1 MVQVI
6 SASELTLNEVETKF
20 KLQQTED
27 EQFFTE
33 WQTNLSEISPQE
45 KQSLD
50 QVKADFLY
58 LNKYPLF
65 EEAVKLARSLGREAR
80 PGSLVKMVVL
90 SPLLTAA
97 GFYRRPFRITE
108 EVPIQISLEE
118 AGEIVRGRI
127 DVLVIQEDLWVLVIE
142 SKQASFSLKNGIA
155 QALSYMVSKQNQQQ
169 SLFGMVTNGSHFI
182 FLKLMLGTTNQ
193 YALSDEFSL
202 LKRGNDLYNVLAILK
217 QIGQIIS

>member
-33 WQTNLSEISPQE
+33 WQTNLSEISLQE

-65 EEAVKLARSLGREAR
+65 EEAVK
-80 PGSLVKMVVL
+80 MVVL

-97 GFYRRPFRITE
+97 GFYRMPFRITE
-108 EVPIQISLEE
+108 EVPIQISLEDL
-118 AGEIVRGRI
+118 GEVVRGRI

-155 QALSYMVSKQNQQQ
+155 QALSYMVAKQKQQQ
-169 SLFGMVTNGSHFI
+169 SVFAMVTNGSHFI
-182 FLKLMLGTTNQ
+182 FLKLILGTTNQ